1 MYKKMIPIFL
11 LIIILFTQSG
21 CWEGRELN
29 ARAFVTAVAFDMPED
44 PEALPNQFL
53 FSIQVPIPEKMAG
66 GESGQSAGGKP
77 FLVFGTTTDNVLS
90 GILQLQCQL
99 DRKIFFGHTRL
110 ILVNEKVARIFGLER
125 VLDYFKRNFRIQ
137 RMARVAI
144 VEGEAREVLNI
155 QPPIGQTPSTYILNL
170 ISPQS
175 GSSFNYISD
184 LGKWLVL
191 ESDEG
196 IDPVLPRICKGKET
210 ALTGG
215 AAVLKNG
222 RFLGW
227 LNNFET
233 RGLNILLNEFTES
246 DYRVKCPFHP
256 EEIICV
262 GVNNLRS
269 RYRLVKEGNNPVL
282 KINVVGRFETR
293 EFSGSHG
300 PMVQLTEGLERA
312 VTEKVR
318 EEIEMVI
325 NKAQNLGADILGVGR
340 YIQAYHPQLWAKLN
354 WDQEFSYF
362 PIKLEVKMEWALT
375 VRRLGA

>member
-1 MYKKMIPIFL
+1 MIPIFL
-11 LIIILFTQSG
+11 SIIILFTQSG

-44 PEALPNQFL
+44 PKALPNQFL

-66 GESGQSAGGKP
+66 GESGKSTGGKS
-77 FLVFGTTTDNVLS
+77 FLVFGSTSDNVLS
-90 GILQLQCQL
+90 SILQLQRQL
-99 DRKIFFGHTRL
+99 DRKIFFGHTML
-110 ILVNEKVARIFGLER
+110 ILVNEEVASVFGLER
-125 VLDYFKRNFRIQ
+125 VLDYFKRNFRIP
-137 RMARVAI
+137 RIARVAI
-144 VEGEAREVLNI
+144 VEGEAREILNI

-196 IDPVLPRICKGKET
+196 IDPVLPRISKGKET

-222 RFLGW
+222 RFIGW

-246 DYRVKCPFHP
+246 D
-256 EEIICV
+256 
-262 GVNNLRS
+262 
-269 RYRLVKEGNNPVL
+269 
-282 KINVVGRFETR
+282 
-293 EFSGSHG
+293 
-300 PMVQLTEGLERA
+300 
-312 VTEKVR
+312 
-318 EEIEMVI
+318 
-325 NKAQNLGADILGVGR
+325 
-340 YIQAYHPQLWAKLN
+340 
-354 WDQEFSYF
+354 
-362 PIKLEVKMEWALT
+362 
-375 VRRLGA
+375 